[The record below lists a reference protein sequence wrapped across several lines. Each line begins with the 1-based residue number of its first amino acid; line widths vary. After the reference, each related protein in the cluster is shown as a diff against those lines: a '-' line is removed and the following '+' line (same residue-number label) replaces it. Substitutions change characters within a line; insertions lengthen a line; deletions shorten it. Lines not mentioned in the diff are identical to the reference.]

1 VNEGSGNSQQAYYS
15 IGSDLLC
22 LPYLMQNNLPLFPK
36 LKHILKGKIVDYMQW
51 TAGKNATS
59 KA

>member
-1 VNEGSGNSQQAYYS
+1 VNEESGNSQQAYYS

-22 LPYLMQNNLPLFPK
+22 LPHLMQNDLPLFYD
-36 LKHILKGKIVDYMQW
+36 LKHILKGKIVEHTQW
-51 TAGKNATS
+51 NAGKNATS